1 MNSQN
6 SLDTIN
12 RRVRER
18 NRLFIGFAV
27 ASLLALLLGFSVF
40 CLVGRER
47 VVIVPPIVNRDFWVE
62 TDTVSDSYLEQM
74 SEFFA
79 GLLLNVNPNS
89 FKTRAEHLLQH
100 VAPNAYPMLKTQ
112 LVERQLELER
122 RAMSTAFYPLS
133 FKIDKSKLLVELK
146 GELKILVGNSAV
158 ESQTKT
164 YHIQFS
170 QHQGRLY
177 IQQFREVPHV

>member
-1 MNSQN
+1 MNSENLLSSRNQAV
-6 SLDTIN
+6 T
-12 RRVRER
+12 ER
-18 NRLFIGFAV
+18 NRLLMGCAV
-27 ASLLALLLGFSVF
+27 LSGLSLLLGFSVF

-47 VVIVPPIVNRDFWVE
+47 VVIVPPIVNRDFWVG

-100 VAPNAYPMLKTQ
+100 VAPNAYPTLKTQ

-122 RAMSTAFYPLS
+122 RAMSTAFYPAS
-133 FKIDKSKLLVELK
+133 FKVDRHKLLVELK
-146 GELKILVGNSAV
+146 GELKILVGNAPV
-158 ESQTKT
+158 ESQTKI

-170 QHQGRLY
+170 QHHGRLY
-177 IQQFREVPHV
+177 IQQFREVPNV

>member
-1 MNSQN
+1 MNNQN
-6 SLDTIN
+6 LLDAHNQRLT
-12 RRVRER
+12 ER

-27 ASLLALLLGFSVF
+27 ASLLAFLLGFSVF
-40 CLVGRER
+40 CLVGKER
-47 VVIVPPIVNRDFWVE
+47 IVIVPPIVNRDFWVG

-100 VAPNAYPMLKTQ
+100 VAPNAYPTLKTQ

-122 RAMSTAFYPLS
+122 RAMSTAFYPAS
-133 FKIDKSKLLVELK
+133 FKVDRHKLLVELK
-146 GELKILVGNSAV
+146 GELKILVGNAPV

-170 QHQGRLY
+170 QHHGRLY
-177 IQQFREVPHV
+177 IQQFMEVPHV

>member
-1 MNSQN
+1 MNNKNALSSRNQAI
-6 SLDTIN
+6 T
-12 RRVRER
+12 ER
-18 NRLFIGFAV
+18 NRLLIGFV
-27 ASLLALLLGFSVF
+27 AAGGLSLLLGFSVF
-40 CLVGRER
+40 CLVGKER
-47 VVIVPPIVNRDFWVE
+47 VVIVPPIVNRDFWVG

-79 GLLLNVNPNS
+79 GILLNVNPNS
-89 FKTRAEHLLQH
+89 FKTRSEHLLQH
-100 VAPNAYPMLKTQ
+100 VAPNAYPALKTQ

-122 RAMSTAFYPLS
+122 RAMSTAFYPAS
-133 FKIDKSKLLVELK
+133 FKVDRHKLLVELK
-146 GELKILVGNSAV
+146 GELKILVGNAAV
-158 ESQTKT
+158 QSQTKI